1 MHLKK
6 EAEKESIE
14 INIKAVGTGAFTD
27 EIKGNW
33 NLVLVAP
40 QVRHRYDGFKAMAK
54 EEGIPIELIPP
65 PQSYSPLGGPKLM
78 EQIKKIFIRGIIME
92 KFFLRGLKEF

>member
-1 MHLKK
+1 
-6 EAEKESIE
+6 
-14 INIKAVGTGAFTD
+14 
-27 EIKGNW
+27 
-33 NLVLVAP
+33 
-40 QVRHRYDGFKAMAK
+40 MAK

-92 KFFLRGLKEF
+92 KFFCVG